1 MKSKRNIWIHIALL
15 AAMLLYLVIAP
26 LVEVRFFID
35 QGKPVQ
41 LAGAIPDPT
50 EQINHAVDECKEVVF
65 QGEKI
70 YRVNGWSFLTTA
82 NDLAEYDVY
91 FVLNAAHHDYSYLT
105 VPGGR
110 RDVPRAF
117 PDVKLDLSNS
127 GFVVF
132 LSRDALP
139 AGEYRISLLYQHKGT
154 GERIYQKTQRMIVRT
169 PNQLLL
175 MDLEETP

>member
-1 MKSKRNIWIHIALL
+1 MKLKRSAWIHIALF
-15 AAMLLYLVIAP
+15 AGMLLYLVIAP
-26 LVEVRFFID
+26 MVEVRYFIRA
-35 QGKPVQ
+35 GKPTQ
-41 LAGAIPDPT
+41 LDGSIPNPT
-50 EQINHAVDECKEVVF
+50 EQINHAVDECKEVLF
-65 QGEKI
+65 QGDKF

-139 AGEYRISLLYQHKGT
+139 IGKYRISLLYQHKES
-154 GERIYQKTQRMIVRT
+154 GERVYQKTQRMLVRT

-175 MDLEETP
+175 LDLEETP

>member
-1 MKSKRNIWIHIALL
+1 MKLKRNTWIHIALF

-26 LVEVRFFID
+26 LIEVRFFID

-41 LAGAIPDPT
+41 LTGAIPDPT

-82 NDLAEYDVY
+82 ADLADYEIYL
-91 FVLNAAHHDYSYLT
+91 VLNSPRKNYFYLT
-105 VPGGR
+105 NPVRR
-110 RDVPRAF
+110 RDIPRAF
-117 PDVKLDLSNS
+117 PDAKLDLTNS
-127 GFVVF
+127 GYVLFMA
-132 LSRDALP
+132 RDALP
-139 AGEYRISLLYQHKGT
+139 VGEYRISLLYQHKGT